1 MVDVT
6 TFLAALLLEESPLPS
21 PLPEEPPIDPSLV
34 TPGLLGLISFLFL
47 VVAIVLLYRSMR
59 KQMAKVDPNLPDGP
73 GDAERAADAHLTE
86 EAEERG
92 EQEDGT
98 GTSGGP
104 GTPGSPGAEPPT
116 R

>member
-6 TFLAALLLEESPLPS
+6 SLLAALLLEESPLPS
-21 PLPEEPPIDPSLV
+21 PLPEEPPIDPSRV
-34 TPGLLGLISFLFL
+34 TPGLLALVSFVFL

-59 KQMAKVDPNLPDGP
+59 KQIGKVDPNLPDGP
-73 GDAERAADAHLTE
+73 GDAERAADARYTE

-92 EQEDGT
+92 AQESGTREQGSQE
-98 GTSGGP
+98 SG
-104 GTPGSPGAEPPT
+104 ADEPPT